1 MAVNAQQ
8 GRVVDRSLTDME
20 KLQLFF
26 CALRAKAMAEDAM
39 EKPHDVPPHIRSFAR
54 ELESRWQEVKGAAL
68 EAPPQNGAA
77 ILREFARQ
85 LEERLSKGEADLQ
98 QSYLAGEDIE
108 DRFVFW
114 WLLHLYRN
122 RALEPVLPL
131 EEPATVAASVPE
143 SEATMP
149 ENGEPVVLD
158 EEALECFQAA
168 MELPI

>member
-1 MAVNAQQ
+1 MAVNPQR

-39 EKPHDVPPHIRSFAR
+39 EKPHDVPPHIRSFAC

-68 EAPPQNGAA
+68 GASPQKGSA
-77 ILREFARQ
+77 IQREFVGQ
-85 LEERLSKGEADLQ
+85 LEEGLRKGEADLQ
-98 QSYLAGEDIE
+98 QRYLAGEDIE

-114 WLLHLYRN
+114 WLLHLYREH
-122 RALEPVLPL
+122 ALEPVLPP
-131 EEPATVAASVPE
+131 EGPAVEPGRVPGPE
-143 SEATMP
+143 STAP
-149 ENGEPVVLD
+149 EDGDPVALD